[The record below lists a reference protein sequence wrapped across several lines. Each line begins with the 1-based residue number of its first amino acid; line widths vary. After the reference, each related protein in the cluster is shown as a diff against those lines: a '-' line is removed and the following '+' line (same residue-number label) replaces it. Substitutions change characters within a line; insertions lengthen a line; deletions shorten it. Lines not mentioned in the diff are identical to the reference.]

1 MACCLP
7 YCLLLGTHT
16 TQKTPIIGRELFDD
30 GSLHSQVAADSF
42 TNVSLIHHRLLVPL
56 GLRTARGSQEDT
68 RHPCHKHG
76 GGWNKPECLAI
87 VCVCVHPWTKGFLRP
102 LQSGRGHRPIVDTC
116 ANEAVPRWGMRRLIT
131 SVYLLNFWTSCHPT
145 FPRFDSCFFMFPPPN
160 LGFAAELRVS

>member
-87 VCVCVHPWTKGFLRP
+87 VCVCPPLDKGFPSTTPIRQGAQAHRGYLCQRSCSTMGDAEIDHLR
-102 LQSGRGHRPIVDTC
+102 
-116 ANEAVPRWGMRRLIT
+116 VP
-131 SVYLLNFWTSCHPT
+131 
-145 FPRFDSCFFMFPPPN
+145 
-160 LGFAAELRVS
+160 AELLDKLSPYFSTV